1 MIALMKVATSGTG
14 VPSTGMVTIDPK
26 PCGQDTVTG
35 NIPTFDVDKAKSIL
49 DAAGWV
55 AGSGN
60 WLFTVTGVKLTAVA
74 PSGSV
79 TQP

>member
-1 MIALMKVATSGTG
+1 MRRPFQVTTNAAVRPSGG
-14 VPSTGMVTIDPK
+14 WNAAS
-26 PCGQDTVTG
+26 
-35 NIPTFDVDKAKSIL
+35 KAAFSLTASISDGSGSL
-49 DAAGWV
+49 GSASPIGHCWV

-79 TQP
+79 THP